1 MRRRL
6 ERHLTLTLQPLWQA
20 GRALLAGSRPH
31 ALARLLV
38 LAGAVGLAALLY
50 MWSGIIPIA
59 ASSGHWPATR
69 WLLQFAMRNAVQ
81 THATGIKAPALDGP
95 ALVLKGAGHYATGCA
110 PCHGAPGQQRSVIAH
125 QMTPKAPFLPST
137 VHEWQAKELF
147 WIVRHGIKFTAM
159 PAWPARQREDEVWAM
174 VAFLRQLPEL
184 SPKRYDQLAYGEGAD
199 AHAAA
204 TPEHRRSPTQPLL
217 ANCARCHGADG
228 AGRGAAAFPKLAGQ
242 REAYLLG
249 SLRAFAEGTRHSGIM
264 RPVSAGLD
272 EARMRALARHYA
284 KLPVPQPETTGAPAP
299 DTVARGRAI
308 AEQGV
313 PEKGIPAC
321 TECHGPAQTPRNP
334 AYPRLAGQYRDYL
347 ALQLHLFKADQR
359 GGTPYAHIMRAVAKR
374 LDREQIRDV
383 TAYYASLDP
392 SKQARP
398 PRQSRRND
406 GQGAEESRR

>member
-6 ERHLTLTLQPLWQA
+6 EHHLTGTLRPLWQA

-31 ALARLLV
+31 VLARLAV

-50 MWSGIIPIA
+50 MWSGMISIA
-59 ASSGHWPATR
+59 ASSGHWPTTR
-69 WLLQFAMRNAVQ
+69 WLLQFAMRNAVETQ
-81 THATGIKAPALDGP
+81 ATGTKAPALEDP

-125 QMTPKAPFLPST
+125 QMTPKPPFLPTT

-174 VAFLRQLPEL
+174 VAFLGQLPEL
-184 SPKRYDQLAYGEGAD
+184 SPQRYQQLAYGEGA

-204 TPEHRRSPTQPLL
+204 ALEHLPSPTQPLL
-217 ANCARCHGADG
+217 AECARCHGADG

-264 RPVSAGLD
+264 RPVSAGLG

-284 KLPVPQPETTGAPAP
+284 KLPAPEPETGRAAAP
-299 DTVARGRAI
+299 DIVARGRAI

-313 PEKGIPAC
+313 PGKGIPAC
-321 TECHGPAQTPRNP
+321 AECHGPVHTPRNP

-347 ALQLHLFKADQR
+347 ALQLQLFKADQR

-383 TAYYASLDP
+383 TAYYASLDAFED
-392 SKQARP
+392 ARP
-398 PRQSRRND
+398 SRPSGHADDRRAGEAPRP
-406 GQGAEESRR
+406 